1 MHSILKG
8 FNIKKSWTIFTGCVT
23 TTMRSE
29 DAFLFATERL
39 ERYKSDLN
47 DDLSASASLGCGT
60 SSVRSAKYSDT
71 IAIQHQRC
79 QKTKGSGT
87 RIKGGK
93 ELTKE

>member
-71 IAIQHQRC
+71 IAIQHQDVKR
-79 QKTKGSGT
+79 QKGVEHVL
-87 RIKGGK
+87 REGK
-93 ELTKE
+93 N